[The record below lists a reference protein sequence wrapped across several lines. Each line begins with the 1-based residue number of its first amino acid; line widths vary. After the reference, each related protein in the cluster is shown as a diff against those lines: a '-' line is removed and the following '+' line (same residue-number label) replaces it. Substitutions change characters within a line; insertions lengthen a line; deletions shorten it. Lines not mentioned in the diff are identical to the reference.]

1 MLEGVQIHI
10 LLKMIEMIEMIEMN
24 EIQSSIKEKCGVG
37 CSIVNSLC
45 KQFKFIDTLFK
56 QECTMVVGQVWYRLV
71 SPT

>member
-37 CSIVNSLC
+37 MFYIVSSLC
-45 KQFKFIDTLFK
+45 KQFKF
-56 QECTMVVGQVWYRLV
+56 MVVGQVWYQLV